1 MEDFDRYVIK
11 VYVEDLL
18 IGYVKKLGRI
28 KDGKRSFSI
37 TKKINSAIYYQ
48 NIIACDIAKNTLEI
62 PYDMKSINNSK
73 YKFEIYKIGILDH
86 RKNKLKIIKKSTI
99 LNKILNIFK

>member
-37 TKKINSAIYYQ
+37 TKKNKL
-48 NIIACDIAKNTLEI
+48 CDIL
-62 PYDMKSINNSK
+62 SK
-73 YKFEIYKIGILDH
+73 YYCM
-86 RKNKLKIIKKSTI
+86 
-99 LNKILNIFK
+99 

>member
-73 YKFEIYKIGILDH
+73 YTFEIYKINIKDI
-86 RKNKLKIIKKSTI
+86 RISKLKKLKKLKKIKKDE
-99 LNKILNIFK
+99 